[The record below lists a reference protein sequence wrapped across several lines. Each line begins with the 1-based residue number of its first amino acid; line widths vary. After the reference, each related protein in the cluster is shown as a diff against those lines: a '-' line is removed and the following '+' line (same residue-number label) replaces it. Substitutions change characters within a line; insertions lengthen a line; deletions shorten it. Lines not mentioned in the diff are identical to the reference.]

1 MNPGVMRRLR
11 RDARNAVVAGLALTG
26 GTAPA
31 FAEAVVDAAA
41 KPYMVGGGWIV
52 GLIFAGLGGF
62 LVRKGVAYRR
72 SAKAM
77 SAWQTVEGEVL
88 ESTVRKRVD
97 RGYDSADITR
107 YIPEVRYAYK
117 LGGIVREGATIR
129 IGLGDFGYM
138 REQQAREHA
147 GRYPAGARVAVHC
160 DPQNPD
166 LAVLEA
172 GQVGGGNKVVAG
184 AIFLLLAMCAAV
196 FAIWIA
202 SLAAR

>member
-1 MNPGVMRRLR
+1 MRGPR
-11 RDARNAVVAGLALTG
+11 RDAVVAGLALAG
-26 GTAPA
+26 SPAPA
-31 FAEAVVDAAA
+31 FAAAVVDAAA

-62 LVRKGVAYRR
+62 LLRKGIAYRR
-72 SAKAM
+72 SAEAM

-117 LGGIVREGATIR
+117 LGGIAREGATIR

-138 REQQAREHA
+138 SEQQAREHA
-147 GRYPAGARVAVHC
+147 GRYPAGARVAVRC
-160 DPQNPD
+160 DPQDPD
-166 LAVLEA
+166 AAVLEA

-184 AIFLLLAMCAAV
+184 SIFLLLGLSAAV
-196 FAIWIA
+196 FAIWI
-202 SLAAR
+202 SGLAAR

>member
-1 MNPGVMRRLR
+1 M
-11 RDARNAVVAGLALTG
+11 AGLVLTG
-26 GTAPA
+26 GSAHA
-31 FAEAVVDAAA
+31 FAAAVVDAVA
-41 KPYMVGGGWIV
+41 KPYMVSGGWIV
-52 GLIFAGLGGF
+52 GLIFAGFGGF
-62 LVRKGVAYRR
+62 LLRKGIAYRR
-72 SAKAM
+72 SAEAM

-107 YIPEVRYAYK
+107 YIPDVRYAYK

-129 IGLGDFGYM
+129 VGLGDFGYM
-138 REQQAREHA
+138 SEQQAREHA
-147 GRYPAGARVAVHC
+147 RRYPAGARVAVNC

-166 LAVLEA
+166 VAVLEA

-184 AIFLLLAMCAAV
+184 AIFLLLGLCAAV

>member
-1 MNPGVMRRLR
+1 MRRLR
-11 RDARNAVVAGLALTG
+11 RDAVVAGLALTG
-26 GTAPA
+26 GSAPA
-31 FAEAVVDAAA
+31 FTAPVVDAAA

-52 GLIFAGLGGF
+52 ALIFAGLGG
-62 LVRKGVAYRR
+62 LLLRKGIAYRR
-72 SAKAM
+72 SAEAM

-107 YIPEVRYAYK
+107 YIPQVRYAYK
-117 LGGIVREGATIR
+117 LGGIAREGATIGV
-129 IGLGDFGYM
+129 GLGDFGYTS
-138 REQQAREHA
+138 EQQAREHA
-147 GRYPAGARVAVHC
+147 GRYPAGAQVVVRC

-166 LAVLEA
+166 VAVLEA
-172 GQVGGGNKVVAG
+172 GQVGGGNKVIAG
-184 AIFLLLAMCAAV
+184 AIFLLLGVCAAV

>member
-1 MNPGVMRRLR
+1 MRRLR
-11 RDARNAVVAGLALTG
+11 RDAVVAGLLALTG
-26 GTAPA
+26 APAPA

-52 GLIFAGLGGF
+52 ALIFAGLGGF
-62 LVRKGVAYRR
+62 LLRKGISYRR
-72 SAKAM
+72 LAEAM

-88 ESTVRKRVD
+88 ESTVRKRMD

-107 YIPEVRYAYK
+107 YIPQVRYAYK
-117 LGGIVREGATIR
+117 LGGIAREGATIR
-129 IGLGDFGYM
+129 VGLGDFGYM
-138 REQQAREHA
+138 SEQQAREHA
-147 GRYPAGARVAVHC
+147 GRYPAGARVAVRC

-166 LAVLEA
+166 VAVLEA

-184 AIFLLLAMCAAV
+184 SIFLLLGVCAAV

-202 SLAAR
+202 GLAAR